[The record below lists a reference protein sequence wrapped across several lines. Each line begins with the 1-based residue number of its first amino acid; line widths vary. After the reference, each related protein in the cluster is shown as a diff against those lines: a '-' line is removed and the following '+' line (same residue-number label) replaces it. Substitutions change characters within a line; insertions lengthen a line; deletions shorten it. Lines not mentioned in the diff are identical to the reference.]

1 MPARSRTNKC
11 IRNRGR
17 SFSNRPVHSPDFL
30 KHRGFVCDL
39 PHRISALIRNIMART
54 EAILLGRIWLGGE
67 FGKNGFI
74 PGGEHS

>member
-1 MPARSRTNKC
+1 MPARSRTNKY
-11 IRNRGR
+11 IRNPGR

-54 EAILLGRIWLGGE
+54 EAILLGRIWLGGK
-67 FGKNGFI
+67 FGKRAFI
-74 PGGEHS
+74 QGCKHS